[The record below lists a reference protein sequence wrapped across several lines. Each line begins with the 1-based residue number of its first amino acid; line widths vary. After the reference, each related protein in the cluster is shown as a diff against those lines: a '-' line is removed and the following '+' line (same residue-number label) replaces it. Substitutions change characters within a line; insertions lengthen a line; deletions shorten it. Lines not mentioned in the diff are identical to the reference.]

1 MGKNTSISLGDHFDG
16 FIQGQVKQGR
26 YGSASEVVRAAL
38 RLLEE
43 RQQRVEALR
52 HALIEGEQSGED
64 SALDM
69 QEIIR
74 EARLEAGLNAP
85 GR

>member
-43 RQQRVEALR
+43 REQRVEALR